1 MNTTEIELAYAA
13 GVIDSDGCIRVSRS
27 TWRARKKGDCINPT
41 YQAVIFVRQVE
52 TEAVEFLHQAFGGYR
67 SMTTPTAKRGRP
79 MHSWNIHSQAAG
91 RVLELLLPFLRIKR
105 RQAENALEVC
115 RLSRLGSRR
124 FEVPAV
130 KKGEPLVSMTEA
142 AERLGK
148 SYAVVIQAVHKGSVP
163 FVRRPAAYRQPHI
176 FIPESYLETWRTRG
190 HTPSRSAKVNAQLEA
205 CFQRGKELNRV
216 GIWP

>member
-1 MNTTEIELAYAA
+1 MNTTELELAYAA

-27 TWRARKKGDCINPT
+27 TWRARKKGDCVNPT

-52 TEAVEFLHQAFGGYR
+52 PEAVEFLHQAFGGYR
-67 SMTTPTAKRGRP
+67 GMTTPTAQRGRP

-91 RVLELLLPFLRIKR
+91 RTLQALLPYLRIKR

-115 RLSRLGSRR
+115 LLSRLGSRR
-124 FEVPAV
+124 FEVPAIIP
-130 KKGEPLVSMTEA
+130 GEPMVTINEA
-142 AERLGK
+142 ARRLAK
-148 SYAVVIQAVHKGSVP
+148 SRQVVDQAVREGSVP
-163 FVRRPAAYRQPHI
+163 AIKGKRNGRNPSI

-216 GIWP
+216 GI